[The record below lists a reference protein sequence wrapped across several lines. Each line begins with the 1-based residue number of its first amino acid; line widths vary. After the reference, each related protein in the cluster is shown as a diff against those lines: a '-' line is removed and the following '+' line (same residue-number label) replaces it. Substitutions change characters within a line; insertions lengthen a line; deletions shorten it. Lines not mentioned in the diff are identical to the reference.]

1 MKGLTRYMLRQ
12 TLLVMLSVCLVFS
25 SAVWLVQAL
34 RLIDLIVNRGL
45 SIGVFLHLA
54 ILIMPRFIDVVL
66 PIAVFVAAQF
76 IYNKLIAE
84 SEMVVMRA
92 AGVSPMSLAAPA
104 LITGVIGMIIL
115 YSLSLYLLP
124 ASNRAFKDLQFEIR
138 NRFASVLIQD
148 GIFNTLTDKLM
159 VYVQGRDDNGDLTS
173 ILIYDNRTP
182 DKPVTIFAERGA
194 IANAS
199 DGPRLLLVNGT
210 RQQRDESNGH
220 LSVLTFKQY
229 TLELSNLTGAP
240 GTRDR
245 QVDERYTGNLLAN
258 LGPDQDPDWRRAVMV
273 ELNMRIAEPIS
284 ALTLA
289 ALSVA
294 CLLTGEFNRRGQT
307 RRVLLAVG
315 LAFMVEVFD
324 VALKDLAARAWFAIP
339 LLYANLLIP
348 LAISLWMLW
357 RESAPPWR
365 RRVFAAQPAE

>member
-45 SIGVFLHLA
+45 SVGVFLHLA

-66 PIAVFVAAQF
+66 PIAVFVAALF
-76 IYNKLIAE
+76 VYNKLTAE

-92 AGVSPMSLAAPA
+92 AGISPMSLAAPA
-104 LITGVIGMIIL
+104 LATGVIGTIIL

-148 GIFNTLTDKLM
+148 GVFNTLTDKLM
-159 VYVQGRDDNGDLTS
+159 VYVQGRDDNGDLNS
-173 ILIYDNRTP
+173 ILIYDSRTP
-182 DKPVTIFAERGA
+182 DKPVTVFAERGA
-194 IANAS
+194 LANAS
-199 DGPRLLLVNGT
+199 DGPRLLLLNGT
-210 RQQRDESNGH
+210 RQQRDETNGH

-229 TLELSNLTGAP
+229 TLELTNLTGAP
-240 GTRDR
+240 GMRDR
-245 QVDERYTGNLLAN
+245 QVDERYTGDLLNN
-258 LGPDQDPDWRRAVMV
+258 LGPDQDADWRRAVLV
-273 ELNMRIAEPIS
+273 ELNMRLAGPLS

-289 ALSVA
+289 AISVA

-307 RRVLLAVG
+307 KRVLLAVG
-315 LAFMVEVFD
+315 LAFVVEVID

-339 LLYANLLIP
+339 LLYANLLVP
-348 LAISLWMLW
+348 LLIALWMLW
-357 RESAPPWR
+357 RESAPSWR
-365 RRVFAAQPAE
+365 RRGIAAQPAE